1 MACSVPIINGVSPEW
16 ALAKRHKSEDIF
28 GVQLCGNN
36 ADLITYAAQVLEEN
50 CELDFIDL
58 NIGCP
63 IDLIYK
69 QGGGSALI
77 RRPNVLEAI
86 VRGCSTVLNET
97 PFTVKTRTG
106 VYKDKNVAHELV
118 PKFEEWGA
126 QAVTVHGRSR
136 EQRYMKRADWQ
147 YIEECA
153 GKLKKIPLIGNGDI
167 LNYEDYLEAKKVAPS
182 VSSVMLGRGP
192 LIKPWVFKEIKEGKP
207 WDPSS
212 KERLEIMQKYVNY
225 GLEHWGSDTKGVENT
240 RR

>member
-1 MACSVPIINGVSPEW
+1 MACAVPIINGSMQEW

-36 ADLITYAAQVLEEN
+36 SELLTYAAQVLNEN
-50 CELDFIDL
+50 CDIDFIDL
-58 NIGCP
+58 NLGCP
-63 IDLIYK
+63 IDLIFQ

-77 RRPNVLEAI
+77 RRPNVLESI
-86 VRGCSTVLNET
+86 IRSCSSVLGDI

-126 QAVTVHGRSR
+126 KAVTVHGRSR

-153 GKLKKIPLIGNGDI
+153 QKLQSIPMIGNGDI
-167 LNYEDYLEAKKVAPS
+167 LSLDDYMETKTVAPH

-212 KERLEIMQKYVNY
+212 RERFDMLQKYVNY
-225 GLEHWGSDTKGVENT
+225 GLEHWGADTKGVENT